1 MTQEQSA
8 ERGDSPAEDSEDRQ
22 IRTDDYGDGDA
33 AVGRGTSPSIAPQ
46 RGASRSAGGALEEG
60 LADAERTYNGT
71 GGESDDGGSG
81 SGDNT
86 DSAEGAD
93 GGSGEGGDADDRS
106 ADGTTGHDSHDSTGG
121 TRPPKRRE
129 VITARAAATFEP
141 VGRSVATARA
151 FVRDTLQGWGLG
163 EIVDDAV
170 VLTSELVTNAVVHAG
185 TAAEV
190 LCLRDGEGVR
200 VEVVDR
206 YPERELPLQDPGQV
220 LGSPDREG
228 GRGLLL
234 CAALASRWGVD
245 YTAADKRVWFRLD
258 LPERPVGTSA
268 AGPALPDSALPV
280 ADHRV
285 HVAVIQIDR
294 SGAVAAWNEDAE
306 QLFGYPAEQVVG
318 KPLNDLAAW
327 PHTPGTSTGIAEALQ
342 LSRWEGSY
350 GVRGADGRT
359 IPVYAS
365 HLRVRDSDGEPSTVC
380 LLVRDHER
388 AVLQSTLRSPVGDS
402 GGRRQESSESATA
415 DPFEVFIG
423 SPAPDD
429 LDSLLQRTVE
439 RARDMLDG
447 DAAYLLLATD
457 DETELEVRASTGLP
471 SARQRFARVPVEAGS
486 GRYGSARMPS
496 VHEDLTAVPGAV
508 PLLDG
513 TGMRS
518 VVTVPLKVEGRL
530 TGSLGVAT
538 EAPGRYTNEEALRLQ
553 FAADRIALAVER
565 ARLTE
570 LERLRR
576 GSLSFLV
583 EASDL
588 LAGTLD
594 RDQTL
599 ALMAQMT
606 VPTLATWCAVY
617 TVSEPGSDP
626 KLSYVLHEDEDRI
639 DTLKALLSKVD
650 APEPVPTPGA
660 RVWTAPADAAHGAA
674 LHTSLRGAV
683 LGEDQS
689 FTPGATRATAAAVGG
704 ETVVLPLVARNRVI
718 GMLTLGKPADERF
731 RQEILELAEDVSR
744 RAALALDNAR
754 LYSERTAISQS
765 LQRSLLPPE
774 LPEVTG
780 GVEAEVIYRA
790 AGEGNE
796 VGGDFYD
803 LFEIRDGTYG
813 FAIGDVCGTGPEAAS
828 VTGLARHA
836 LRLLAREGLG
846 GPAVLERLNTAIL
859 DEGSRS
865 RFLTLLYGEMRPQ
878 DDGSAELK
886 IVCAGHPLPLRL
898 RQDGSVE
905 SAADPQPLLGVID
918 DLELYEQTITLDPGD
933 ILLCV
938 TDGVTERREGTRMLG
953 DEGLINVL
961 TTCTGLT
968 AGAVAARIMRAVER
982 FANTAPSDDMAILSM
997 RVPEQ

>member
-1 MTQEQSA
+1 M
-8 ERGDSPAEDSEDRQ
+8 R
-22 IRTDDYGDGDA
+22 
-33 AVGRGTSPSIAPQ
+33 
-46 RGASRSAGGALEEG
+46 
-60 LADAERTYNGT
+60 
-71 GGESDDGGSG
+71 
-81 SGDNT
+81 
-86 DSAEGAD
+86 
-93 GGSGEGGDADDRS
+93 
-106 ADGTTGHDSHDSTGG
+106 
-121 TRPPKRRE
+121 RP

-151 FVRDTLQGWGLG
+151 FVRDTLQGWGYADV
-163 EIVDDAV
+163 VDDAV

-185 TAAEV
+185 TAADV
-190 LCLRDGEGVR
+190 LCLRTDGGIRISVA
-200 VEVVDR
+200 DR
-206 YPERELPLQDPGQV
+206 YPEREIPLQNHGQTV
-220 LGSPDREG
+220 VHPDREG

-234 CAALASRWGVD
+234 CGALAARWGVE
-245 YTAADKRVWFRLD
+245 YTAAQKHVWFHLD
-258 LPERPVGTSA
+258 LPERPAGTRS
-268 AGPALPDSALPV
+268 AGPALPVDALPV
-280 ADHRV
+280 ADSRV
-285 HVAVIQIDR
+285 RVAVVQIDR
-294 SGAVAAWNEDAE
+294 GGCVTFWNEDA
-306 QLFGYPAEQVVG
+306 QDLFGYDPEQIIG
-318 KPLNDLAAW
+318 KPLTDFAAW
-327 PHTPGTSTGIAEALQ
+327 PHTPGTGTGIAEALQ

-350 GVRGADGRT
+350 GIRDADGRVV
-359 IPVYAS
+359 PVYAS
-365 HLRVRDSDGEPSTVC
+365 HLRVRDTDGEASTVC

-388 AVLQSTLRSPVGDS
+388 AILQSPQRPPSADGTSVS
-402 GGRRQESSESATA
+402 EGRPA

-429 LDSLLQRTVE
+429 LDGLLQRTVE

-486 GRYGSARMPS
+486 GRYGSARMPA

-508 PLLDG
+508 PLLAG

-530 TGSLGVAT
+530 TGSLGVAA
-538 EAPGRYTNEEALRLQ
+538 ESPSRYTNEEALRLQ

-570 LERLRR
+570 LEKLRR

-617 TVSEPGSDP
+617 TVADQTSEPE
-626 KLSYVLHEDEDRI
+626 LSYVLHEDEDRI
-639 DTLKALLSKVD
+639 DGLKTLLMKVD
-650 APEPVPTPGA
+650 PPEPVPTPGA
-660 RVWTAPADAAHGAA
+660 RVWTAPADAAHDAA
-674 LHTSLRGAV
+674 LRTSLRS
-683 LGEDQS
+683 LGLEES
-689 FTPGATRATAAAVGG
+689 ARPSKGPGATLATASAVGG

-718 GMLTLGKPADERF
+718 GMLTLGKPTEEHF
-731 RQEILELAEDVSR
+731 RQEILELAEDLSR

-774 LPEVTG
+774 LPDIP

-803 LFEIRDGTYG
+803 LFPIRDGAYG
-813 FAIGDVCGTGPEAAS
+813 FAIGDVCGTGPEAAA

-836 LRLLAREGLG
+836 LRLLAREGFG
-846 GPAVLERLNTAIL
+846 GPAVLERLNAAIL
-859 DEGSRS
+859 DEGARS
-865 RFLTLLYGEMRPQ
+865 RFLTLLYGELWPQ
-878 DDGSAELK
+878 DDGSALLK
-886 IVCAGHPLPLRL
+886 VVCAGHPLPLRL

-905 SAADPQPLLGVID
+905 PAAEPQPLLGVMD
-918 DLELYEQTITLDPGD
+918 DLELYEQTVTLAPGD
-933 ILLCV
+933 VLLCV

-953 DEGLINVL
+953 DDGLTDVL

-968 AGAVAARIMRAVER
+968 AGAVAARVLRAVER
-982 FANTAPSDDMAILSM
+982 FAAEPASDDMAILAL
-997 RVPEQ
+997 RVPEIPAA

>member
-1 MTQEQSA
+1 M
-8 ERGDSPAEDSEDRQ
+8 
-22 IRTDDYGDGDA
+22 
-33 AVGRGTSPSIAPQ
+33 GR
-46 RGASRSAGGALEEG
+46 
-60 LADAERTYNGT
+60 
-71 GGESDDGGSG
+71 
-81 SGDNT
+81 
-86 DSAEGAD
+86 
-93 GGSGEGGDADDRS
+93 
-106 ADGTTGHDSHDSTGG
+106 
-121 TRPPKRRE
+121 K

-141 VGRSVATARA
+141 VGRSVATARG

-185 TAAEV
+185 TSAEV
-190 LCLRDGEGVR
+190 LCLREDDAVR
-200 VEVVDR
+200 VEVADR
-206 YPERELPLQDPGQV
+206 YPERELPVHENGLPPGH
-220 LGSPDREG
+220 LEREG

-245 YTAADKRVWFRLD
+245 YTAADKRVWFRLH
-258 LPERPVGTSA
+258 LPERPVGTRS
-268 AGPALPDSALPV
+268 AGPPLPDTALPLA
-280 ADHRV
+280 AARV
-285 HVAVIQIDR
+285 HVAVVQVDR
-294 SGAVAAWNEDAE
+294 GGAVSAWNEDAE
-306 QLFGYPAEQVVG
+306 ELFGYPRDQVLG
-318 KPLNDLAAW
+318 KPLTDLAAW
-327 PHTPGTSTGIAEALQ
+327 PHTPGTGTGIAEALR

-350 GVRGADGRT
+350 GMRDTHGRT

-380 LLVRDHER
+380 LMVRDHER
-388 AVLQSTLRSPVGDS
+388 AVLQSPHRSTTADS
-402 GGRRQESSESATA
+402 GTRTDGTERTAA

-429 LDSLLQRTVE
+429 LDGLLQRTVE

-496 VHEDLTAVPGAV
+496 VHEDLTVVPGAA
-508 PLLDG
+508 PLLEG

-617 TVSEPGSDP
+617 TVADQGSEPT
-626 KLSYVLHEDEDRI
+626 LSYVLHEDEDRI
-639 DTLKALLSKVD
+639 DGLKALLARVD
-650 APEPVPTPGA
+650 PPDPVPAPGA
-660 RVWTAPADAAHGAA
+660 RVWTGPTEAVRSPSAQAAASSGG
-674 LHTSLRGAV
+674 LR
-683 LGEDQS
+683 L
-689 FTPGATRATAAAVGG
+689 ATGSGTAAALGG

-731 RQEILELAEDVSR
+731 RQEILELAEDLSR

-774 LPEVTG
+774 LPEVP
-780 GVEAEVIYRA
+780 GVEVEVIYRA

-803 LFEIRDGTYG
+803 LFPIREGAYG
-813 FAIGDVCGTGPEAAS
+813 FAIGDVCGTGPEAAA

-836 LRLLAREGLG
+836 LRLLAREGFG

-859 DEGSRS
+859 DEGARS
-865 RFLTLLYGEMRPQ
+865 RFLTLLYGELWPQ
-878 DDGSAELK
+878 QDGGAELK
-886 IVCAGHPLPLRL
+886 VVCAGHPLPLRL
-898 RQDGSVE
+898 RPDGSVE
-905 SAADPQPLLGVID
+905 PAAEPQPLLGVMD
-918 DLELYEQTITLDPGD
+918 DLELYEQRVLLDPGD
-933 ILLCV
+933 VLLCV

-953 DEGLINVL
+953 DDGLAQAL
-961 TTCTGLT
+961 SASTGLT
-968 AGAVAARIMRAVER
+968 AGAVAARIMRTVER
-982 FANTAPSDDMAILSM
+982 FANSVPSDDMAILAM
-997 RVPEQ
+997 RVPE

>member
-1 MTQEQSA
+1 MGEQ
-8 ERGDSPAEDSEDRQ
+8 
-22 IRTDDYGDGDA
+22 ITD
-33 AVGRGTSPSIAPQ
+33 
-46 RGASRSAGGALEEG
+46 
-60 LADAERTYNGT
+60 
-71 GGESDDGGSG
+71 
-81 SGDNT
+81 
-86 DSAEGAD
+86 
-93 GGSGEGGDADDRS
+93 
-106 ADGTTGHDSHDSTGG
+106 
-121 TRPPKRRE
+121 TRMRRP

-151 FVRDTLQGWGLG
+151 FVRDTLQGWGYAD
-163 EIVDDAV
+163 IVDDAV

-185 TAAEV
+185 TAADV
-190 LCLRDGEGVR
+190 LCLRTDNGVR
-200 VEVVDR
+200 ISVADR
-206 YPERELPLQDPGQV
+206 YPEREIPLQSTGPAMV
-220 LGSPDREG
+220 HPDREG

-234 CAALASRWGVD
+234 CGALAARWGVE
-245 YTAADKRVWFRLD
+245 YTTAQKHVWFHLD
-258 LPERPVGTSA
+258 LPERPAGTRS
-268 AGPALPDSALPV
+268 AGPALPVDALPV
-280 ADHRV
+280 TDARV
-285 HVAVIQIDR
+285 RVAVVQIDR
-294 SGAVAAWNEDAE
+294 GGCVTSWNEDAAD
-306 QLFGYPAEQVVG
+306 LFGYEPEQVIG
-318 KPLNDLAAW
+318 KPLTDFAAW
-327 PHTPGTSTGIAEALQ
+327 PHTPGTGTGIAEALL

-350 GVRGADGRT
+350 GIRGADGRVV
-359 IPVYAS
+359 PVYAS
-365 HLRVRDSDGEPSTVC
+365 HLRVRDADGEASTVC

-388 AVLQSTLRSPVGDS
+388 AILQSPGRPPSTDGNAPVEGRS
-402 GGRRQESSESATA
+402 A

-429 LDSLLQRTVE
+429 LDGLLQRTVE

-486 GRYGSARMPS
+486 GRYGSARMPA

-508 PLLDG
+508 PLLAG

-530 TGSLGVAT
+530 TGSLGVAA
-538 EAPGRYTNEEALRLQ
+538 ESAARYTNEEALRLQ

-570 LERLRR
+570 LEKLRR

-617 TVSEPGSDP
+617 TVADQASEPE
-626 KLSYVLHEDEDRI
+626 LSYVLHEDEDRI
-639 DTLKALLSKVD
+639 DGLKTLLKKVD
-650 APEPVPTPGA
+650 PPEPDPTPGA
-660 RVWTAPADAAHGAA
+660 RVWTAPADAAHDAA
-674 LHTSLRGAV
+674 LRTSLRS
-683 LGEDQS
+683 LGLEES
-689 FTPGATRATAAAVGG
+689 ARPSKGPGATLATASAVGG

-718 GMLTLGKPADERF
+718 GMLTLGKPTEEHF
-731 RQEILELAEDVSR
+731 RQEILELAEDLSR

-774 LPEVTG
+774 LPDIP
-780 GVEAEVIYRA
+780 GVETEVIYRA

-803 LFEIRDGTYG
+803 LFPIRNGAYG
-813 FAIGDVCGTGPEAAS
+813 FAIGDVCGTGPEAAA

-836 LRLLAREGLG
+836 LRLLAREGFG
-846 GPAVLERLNTAIL
+846 GPAVLERLNAAIL
-859 DEGSRS
+859 DEGARS
-865 RFLTLLYGEMRPQ
+865 RFLTLLYGELWPQ
-878 DDGSAELK
+878 EDGSALLK
-886 IVCAGHPLPLRL
+886 VVCAGHPLPLRL
-898 RQDGSVE
+898 RQDGTVE
-905 SAADPQPLLGVID
+905 AAAEPQPLLGVMD
-918 DLELYEQTITLDPGD
+918 DLELYEQTVTLDPGD
-933 ILLCV
+933 VLLCV

-953 DEGLINVL
+953 DDGLTDVL

-968 AGAVAARIMRAVER
+968 AGAVAARVLRAVER
-982 FANTAPSDDMAILSM
+982 FAAEPASDDMAILAL
-997 RVPEQ
+997 RVPEVPAA

>member
-1 MTQEQSA
+1 MGEQ
-8 ERGDSPAEDSEDRQ
+8 
-22 IRTDDYGDGDA
+22 ITD
-33 AVGRGTSPSIAPQ
+33 
-46 RGASRSAGGALEEG
+46 
-60 LADAERTYNGT
+60 
-71 GGESDDGGSG
+71 
-81 SGDNT
+81 
-86 DSAEGAD
+86 
-93 GGSGEGGDADDRS
+93 
-106 ADGTTGHDSHDSTGG
+106 
-121 TRPPKRRE
+121 TRMRRP

-151 FVRDTLQGWGLG
+151 FVRDTLQGWGCAD
-163 EIVDDAV
+163 IVDDAV

-185 TAAEV
+185 TAADV
-190 LCLRDGEGVR
+190 LCLRNDDGVR
-200 VEVVDR
+200 ISVADR
-206 YPERELPLQDPGQV
+206 YPEREIPLQNAGQV
-220 LGSPDREG
+220 VVHPDREG

-234 CAALASRWGVD
+234 CGALATRWGVE
-245 YTAADKRVWFRLD
+245 YTAAQKHVWFQLD
-258 LPERPVGTSA
+258 LPERPAGTRS
-268 AGPALPDSALPV
+268 AGPALPVAALPV
-280 ADHRV
+280 AETRV
-285 HVAVIQIDR
+285 RVAVIQIDR
-294 SGAVAAWNEDAE
+294 GGCISFWNEDA
-306 QLFGYPAEQVVG
+306 QDLFAYDPEQVIG
-318 KPLNDLAAW
+318 KPLTDFAAW
-327 PHTPGTSTGIAEALQ
+327 PHTPGTGTGIVEALQ

-350 GVRGADGRT
+350 GIRGSDGRVV
-359 IPVYAS
+359 PVYAS
-365 HLRVRDSDGEPSTVC
+365 HLRVRDADGEASTVC

-388 AVLQSTLRSPVGDS
+388 AILQSPQRTPAPDAASQAGPS
-402 GGRRQESSESATA
+402 EGRLA

-429 LDSLLQRTVE
+429 LDGLLQRTVE

-486 GRYGSARMPS
+486 GRYGSARMPA

-508 PLLDG
+508 PLLSG

-530 TGSLGVAT
+530 TGSLGVAA
-538 EAPGRYTNEEALRLQ
+538 EGAGRYTNEEALRLQ

-570 LERLRR
+570 LEKLRR

-617 TVSEPGSDP
+617 TVADQTSEPE
-626 KLSYVLHEDEDRI
+626 LSYVLHEDEDRI
-639 DTLKALLSKVD
+639 DGLKTLLMKVD
-650 APEPVPTPGA
+650 PPEPVPTPGA
-660 RVWTAPADAAHGAA
+660 RVWTAPGDAAHDAA
-674 LHTSLRGAV
+674 LRTSMRS
-683 LGEDQS
+683 LGLGNAARPS
-689 FTPGATRATAAAVGG
+689 TGPGATLATASAVGG

-718 GMLTLGKPADERF
+718 GMLTLGKPTEEHF
-731 RQEILELAEDVSR
+731 RQEILELAEDLSR

-774 LPEVTG
+774 QPAIP
-780 GVEAEVIYRA
+780 GVEVEVIYRA

-803 LFEIRDGTYG
+803 IFPIRDGAYG
-813 FAIGDVCGTGPEAAS
+813 FAIGDVCGTGPEAAA

-836 LRLLAREGLG
+836 LRLLAREGFG
-846 GPAVLERLNTAIL
+846 GPAVLERLNAAIL
-859 DEGSRS
+859 DEGARS
-865 RFLTLLYGEMRPQ
+865 RFLTLLYGELWPQ
-878 DDGSAELK
+878 ADGSAVLK
-886 IVCAGHPLPLRL
+886 VVCAGHPLPLRL
-898 RQDGSVE
+898 RQDGTVE
-905 SAADPQPLLGVID
+905 PAAEPQPLLGVMD
-918 DLELYEQTITLDPGD
+918 DLELYEQNVSLDPGD
-933 ILLCV
+933 VLLCV

-953 DEGLINVL
+953 DDGLTDLL

-968 AGAVAARIMRAVER
+968 AGAVAARVLRAVER
-982 FANTAPSDDMAILSM
+982 FAVEPASDDMAILAM
-997 RVPEQ
+997 RIPEAPAG